1 MSAVT
6 RPLAPGADH
15 GSDRSAGPVGAA
27 AEPSAGGLAVVPPR
41 AALSLDRVAVRYAK
55 DGPPVVRDVSLDVAA
70 GEWLAL
76 IGPNGAGKSSLLRAA
91 AGLVPHTGT
100 VSLAPAPTTGDG
112 SPHRRPPGPS
122 GPATGPGSGS
132 GEGRTPYPRR
142 SSQHR
147 SRARLVA
154 YVAQQ
159 PVLPPGMTVAEY
171 VLLGRTAHLG
181 WLRAEGRTDRRA
193 AAAVLERL
201 DLARFGAR
209 DLAAMSGGELQRVVL
224 ARALVQEAEVLLLDE
239 PTSALD
245 LGHGIGVLELVDEL
259 RADRGLTVVSAMHD
273 LGSAGRFADRL
284 ALLHQGEL
292 VAHGSPAD
300 VLTEPI
306 LSRYYQTP
314 VEVLHSADGTA
325 VVVPLRTARPSPV
338 RPEP

>member
-1 MSAVT
+1 MSAVVRSVTEPDAGRT
-6 RPLAPGADH
+6 RPRPADGPA
-15 GSDRSAGPVGAA
+15 GSVDPVEAR
-27 AEPSAGGLAVVPPR
+27 PAVVAPPVV
-41 AALSLDRVAVRYAK
+41 ALALDRIDVRYARN
-55 DGPPVVRDVSLDVAA
+55 GPPVVHDVSLDVAA

-76 IGPNGAGKSSLLRAA
+76 IGPNGAGKSSLLRAI
-91 AGLVPHTGT
+91 AGLVAHTGT
-100 VSLAPAPTTGDG
+100 VSLADASPT
-112 SPHRRPPGPS
+112 
-122 GPATGPGSGS
+122 
-132 GEGRTPYPRR
+132 PRV
-142 SSQHR
+142 
-147 SRARLVA
+147 RARMVA

-181 WLRAEGRTDRRA
+181 WLRAEGRADRRA
-193 AAAVLERL
+193 AAEVLDRL
-201 DLARFGAR
+201 HLARFGSR

-259 RADRGLTVVSAMHD
+259 RRDRGLTVISAMHD

-284 ALLHQGEL
+284 ALLHHGEL
-292 VAHGSPAD
+292 VAHGPPGE

-314 VEVLHSADGTA
+314 VEVLRSADGTA
-325 VVVPLRTARPSPV
+325 VVVPLRTARP
-338 RPEP
+338 RQPESS

>member
-6 RPLAPGADH
+6 RPLVPGTAAGVEPV
-15 GSDRSAGPVGAA
+15 GSDATEPTVGAVDDPTA
-27 AEPSAGGLAVVPPR
+27 APTRV
-41 AALSLDRVAVRYAK
+41 ALSLDRVGVRYAK
-55 DGPPVVRDVSLDVAA
+55 DGPPVVRDVSFDVAA

-76 IGPNGAGKSSLLRAA
+76 IGPNGAGKSSLLRAT
-91 AGLVPHTGT
+91 AGLVAHTGT
-100 VSLAPAPTTGDG
+100 VSLA
-112 SPHRRPPGPS
+112 
-122 GPATGPGSGS
+122 
-132 GEGRTPYPRR
+132 
-142 SSQHR
+142 SQHR
-147 SRARLVA
+147 SRARSVA

-181 WLRAEGRTDRRA
+181 WLRAEGRADRRA

-201 DLARFGAR
+201 DLSRFGTR

-259 RADRGLTVVSAMHD
+259 RRDRGLTVVSAMHD

-292 VAHGSPAD
+292 VAHGPPAD

-325 VVVPLRTARPSPV
+325 VVVPLRTARPIPPSLPH
-338 RPEP
+338 R

>member
-1 MSAVT
+1 MSATV
-6 RPLAPGADH
+6 RPLGPGPD
-15 GSDRSAGPVGAA
+15 
-27 AEPSAGGLAVVPPR
+27 GLAPDHPTGHPDPVERTDHSDGR
-41 AALSLDRVAVRYAK
+41 ASGAPAAVALSLHRVGVRYTRN
-55 DGPPVVRDVSLDVAA
+55 GPPVVRDVSLEAAA

-76 IGPNGAGKSSLLRAA
+76 IGPNGAGKSSLLRAT
-91 AGLVPHTGT
+91 AGLVAHTGT
-100 VSLAPAPTTGDG
+100 VSLAPAPTTGGG
-112 SPHRRPPGPS
+112 SS
-122 GPATGPGSGS
+122 
-132 GEGRTPYPRR
+132 RR
-142 SSQHR
+142 SRQHR
-147 SRARLVA
+147 ARARSVA

-181 WLRAEGRTDRRA
+181 WLRAEGRADRRA

-209 DLAAMSGGELQRVVL
+209 ELTAMSGGELQRVVL
-224 ARALVQEAEVLLLDE
+224 ARALVQETAVLLLDE

-259 RADRGLTVVSAMHD
+259 RRDRGLTVVSAMHD

-292 VAHGSPAD
+292 VAHGPPGQ
-300 VLTEPI
+300 VLTEPV

-325 VVVPLRTARPSPV
+325 VVVPLRTIRPSPLPSPSP
-338 RPEP
+338 RREQL

>member
-1 MSAVT
+1 MSAVIRPPVHGAVTSGAGPAAARSLPAESPAAAPT
-6 RPLAPGADH
+6 RP
-15 GSDRSAGPVGAA
+15 
-27 AEPSAGGLAVVPPR
+27 
-41 AALSLDRVAVRYAK
+41 ALSLDRVEVRYGRG
-55 DGPPVVRDVSLDVAA
+55 GPPVVRNVSLDVAA

-91 AGLVPHTGT
+91 AGLVAHAGT
-100 VSLAPAPTTGDG
+100 VSLPQGTQIGPCD
-112 SPHRRPPGPS
+112 HR
-122 GPATGPGSGS
+122 A
-132 GEGRTPYPRR
+132 
-142 SSQHR
+142 
-147 SRARLVA
+147 RARLVA

-181 WLRAEGRTDRRA
+181 WLRAEGRADRRA
-193 AAAVLERL
+193 AAEVLDRL
-201 DLARFGAR
+201 DLARFGTR
-209 DLAAMSGGELQRVVL
+209 HLTAMSGGELQRVVL

-259 RADRGLTVVSAMHD
+259 RRDRALTVISAMHD

-292 VAHGSPAD
+292 VAHGTPHE

-325 VVVPLRTARPSPV
+325 VVVPLRTTRPP
-338 RPEP
+338 RTRIE

>member
-1 MSAVT
+1 MAN
-6 RPLAPGADH
+6 
-15 GSDRSAGPVGAA
+15 PV
-27 AEPSAGGLAVVPPR
+27 V
-41 AALSLDRVAVRYAK
+41 ALSLDRVGICYGRN
-55 DGPPVVRDVSLDVAA
+55 GPPVVHDVSFDVAA

-76 IGPNGAGKSSLLRAA
+76 IGPNGAGKSSLLRAT
-91 AGLVPHTGT
+91 AGLVSHTGT
-100 VSLAPAPTTGDG
+100 VSLAQASRTGGG
-112 SPHRRPPGPS
+112 SPHRRPTGPPGPD
-122 GPATGPGSGS
+122 AGPGTGA
-132 GEGRTPYPRR
+132 GEGRTRHPRR
-142 SSQHR
+142 SPSLR
-147 SRARLVA
+147 ARARLVA

-181 WLRAEGRTDRRA
+181 WLRAEGRADRRA
-193 AAAVLERL
+193 AAEVLDRL
-201 DLARFGAR
+201 DLARFGTR
-209 DLAAMSGGELQRVVL
+209 RLTAMSGGELQRVVL

-259 RADRGLTVVSAMHD
+259 RRDRGLTVVSAMHD

-292 VAHGSPAD
+292 VAHGTPGE

-314 VEVLHSADGTA
+314 VEVLRSADGTA
-325 VVVPLRTARPSPV
+325 VVVPLRTARPQNPK
-338 RPEP
+338 RAEP